1 MNLQPRQSLAT
12 HRTLG
17 RALALSALLHLV
29 LFWPTPSVTPLPR
42 QTDLRLALKPVGQS
56 GLPVTGST
64 TAVPAVVEGAQRPA
78 PAPVAAPGAAVA
90 AARTPPPADAGSRL
104 PAPGED
110 ALRALRYALAR
121 VVVADGWATDGR
133 TASMSVQLHL
143 LARRVVGVDLAR
155 SSGRDEVDA
164 AVLAAFKAAAERA
177 VIPTSLPA
185 HGFTVELELEA
196 GDADRSDDAEPRLPG

>member
-12 HRTLG
+12 HRPLG
-17 RALALSALLHLV
+17 CALALSALLHL
-29 LFWPTPSVTPLPR
+29 LIFWPLPSAAPQLSHGA
-42 QTDLRLALKPVGQS
+42 LRLALKPVGPS
-56 GLPVTGST
+56 
-64 TAVPAVVEGAQRPA
+64 AVPARDSANVGPGVVAGEPRPA
-78 PAPVAAPGAAVA
+78 QVAATGSSVA
-90 AARTPPPADAGSRL
+90 AARTPEVAAEPAL

-121 VVVADGWATDGR
+121 AVVADGWATEGR
-133 TASMSVQLHL
+133 AASMSVQLHV
-143 LARRVVGVDLAR
+143 LARQVVGVDLAR

-164 AVLAAFKAAAERA
+164 AVLAAFKAAAARA

-196 GDADRSDDAEPRLPG
+196 GEAARSDDAEPPLPG

>member
-12 HRTLG
+12 HRPLG
-17 RALALSALLHLV
+17 CALALSALLHL
-29 LFWPTPSVTPLPR
+29 LIFWPLPSAVPQLSHGV
-42 QTDLRLALKPVGQS
+42 LRLALKPVGPS
-56 GLPVTGST
+56 ALPAQGSATAGQGVVAGEPRPARVPATGS
-64 TAVPAVVEGAQRPA
+64 
-78 PAPVAAPGAAVA
+78 AVA
-90 AARTPPPADAGSRL
+90 VARTPEAVAEPAL

-121 VVVADGWATDGR
+121 VVVADGWTTDGR
-133 TASMSVQLHL
+133 TASMSVQLHV
-143 LARRVVGVDLAR
+143 LARRVVDVDLAR

-164 AVLAAFKAAAERA
+164 AVLAAFKAAAGRA

-196 GDADRSDDAEPRLPG
+196 GDAARSDDAEPPLPG

>member
-1 MNLQPRQSLAT
+1 MNLQPRQSFAK
-12 HRTLG
+12 HRPVG
-17 RALALSALLHLV
+17 CALALSALLHL
-29 LFWPTPSVTPLPR
+29 LIFWPLPSVAPQR
-42 QTDLRLALKPVGQS
+42 SQSVLRLALKPDDRS
-56 GLPVTGST
+56 
-64 TAVPAVVEGAQRPA
+64 AVPAQDSATGGPGVAVGEPRPA
-78 PAPVAAPGAAVA
+78 PVSATGTTVA
-90 AARTPPPADAGSRL
+90 AAPTPPAAAEPAL

-133 TASMSVQLHL
+133 AASMSVQLHV

-164 AVLAAFKAAAERA
+164 AVLAAFKAAAGRA

-196 GDADRSDDAEPRLPG
+196 GDAARSDDAEPPLPG

>member
-12 HRTLG
+12 HRPLG
-17 RALALSALLHLV
+17 CALALSALLHL
-29 LFWPTPSVTPLPR
+29 LIFWPLPSAVPQPSQST
-42 QTDLRLALKPVGQS
+42 LRLALKPDGRS
-56 GLPVTGST
+56 
-64 TAVPAVVEGAQRPA
+64 AVPAQDSATGGPGVVAGEPRA
-78 PAPVAAPGAAVA
+78 APVSAVGATVAP
-90 AARTPPPADAGSRL
+90 ARTPPPVAEPAL

-133 TASMSVQLHL
+133 AASMSVQLHV

-164 AVLAAFKAAAERA
+164 AVLAAFKAAAGRA

-196 GDADRSDDAEPRLPG
+196 GDAARSDDAEPPLPG

>member
-12 HRTLG
+12 HRSLG
-17 RALALSALLHLV
+17 CALALSALLHL
-29 LFWPTPSVTPLPR
+29 LIFWPLPSAAPQPG
-42 QTDLRLALKPVGQS
+42 QSALRLALKPVGQS
-56 GLPVTGST
+56 VTPAQDRAS
-64 TAVPAVVEGAQRPA
+64 VRPAVVAGEPRA
-78 PAPVAAPGAAVA
+78 APVSAVGATVAP
-90 AARTPPPADAGSRL
+90 ARTPPPVAEPAL

-121 VVVADGWATDGR
+121 VVVADGWATGGGA
-133 TASMSVQLHL
+133 ASMSVQLHV

-177 VIPTSLPA
+177 VIPTSLPV

-196 GDADRSDDAEPRLPG
+196 GDAARSDDAELPLPG

>member
-12 HRTLG
+12 HRSLG
-17 RALALSALLHLV
+17 CALSLSALLHLLV
-29 LFWPTPSVTPLPR
+29 FWPLPSVVPQPS
-42 QTDLRLALKPVGQS
+42 QSVFRLALKPVGPS
-56 GLPVTGST
+56 ASPVEDSATVETG
-64 TAVPAVVEGAQRPA
+64 VVANEPRPS
-78 PAPVAAPGAAVA
+78 PVAAPGTTVA
-90 AARTPPPADAGSRL
+90 AARTPQTVAEPAL

-121 VVVADGWATDGR
+121 VVVADGWVTDGR
-133 TASMSVQLHL
+133 AASMSVQLHV

-164 AVLAAFKAAAERA
+164 AVLAAFKAAAGRA

-196 GDADRSDDAEPRLPG
+196 GDAAPSDDAEPPQPG

>member
-1 MNLQPRQSLAT
+1 MQPRQSLAT
-12 HRTLG
+12 HRSLG
-17 RALALSALLHLV
+17 CALALSALLHLLV
-29 LFWPTPSVTPLPR
+29 FWPLPSVVPQPS
-42 QTDLRLALKPVGQS
+42 QSVFRLALKPVGPS
-56 GLPVTGST
+56 ASPVEDSATVETG
-64 TAVPAVVEGAQRPA
+64 VVANEPRPS
-78 PAPVAAPGAAVA
+78 PVAAPGTTVA
-90 AARTPPPADAGSRL
+90 AARTPQTVAEPAL

-121 VVVADGWATDGR
+121 VVVADGWVTDGR
-133 TASMSVQLHL
+133 AASMSVQLHV

-164 AVLAAFKAAAERA
+164 AVLAAFKAAAGRA

-196 GDADRSDDAEPRLPG
+196 GDAAPSDDAEPPQPG

>member
-12 HRTLG
+12 LRPLG
-17 RALALSALLHLV
+17 CALALSALLHL
-29 LFWPTPSVTPLPR
+29 LIFWPLPSAVPQPSQST
-42 QTDLRLALKPVGQS
+42 LRLALKPDGRS
-56 GLPVTGST
+56 
-64 TAVPAVVEGAQRPA
+64 AVPAQDSASGGPGVVVGEPRPA
-78 PAPVAAPGAAVA
+78 PVSAVGATVAP
-90 AARTPPPADAGSRL
+90 ARTPPPVAEPAL

-121 VVVADGWATDGR
+121 VVIADGWVTAGSA
-133 TASMSVQLHL
+133 ASMSVQLHV

-164 AVLAAFKAAAERA
+164 AVLAAFKAAAGRA

-196 GDADRSDDAEPRLPG
+196 GDAARSDDAEPPPPG

>member
-12 HRTLG
+12 HRSLG
-17 RALALSALLHLV
+17 CALALSALLHLLV
-29 LFWPTPSVTPLPR
+29 FWPLPSVVPQPS
-42 QTDLRLALKPVGQS
+42 QSVFRLALKPVGPS
-56 GLPVTGST
+56 ASPVEDSATVETG
-64 TAVPAVVEGAQRPA
+64 VVANEPRPS
-78 PAPVAAPGAAVA
+78 PVAAPGTTVA
-90 AARTPPPADAGSRL
+90 AARTPQTVAEPAL

-121 VVVADGWATDGR
+121 VVVADGWVTDGR
-133 TASMSVQLHL
+133 AASMSVQLHV

-164 AVLAAFKAAAERA
+164 AVLAAFKAAAGRA

-196 GDADRSDDAEPRLPG
+196 GDAAPSDDAEPPQPG

>member
-1 MNLQPRQSLAT
+1 M
-12 HRTLG
+12 G
-17 RALALSALLHLV
+17 CALALSALLHL
-29 LFWPTPSVTPLPR
+29 LIFWPLPSLAPQPSQSV
-42 QTDLRLALKPVGQS
+42 LRLALKPDGQS
-56 GLPVTGST
+56 
-64 TAVPAVVEGAQRPA
+64 AVPAQDSATGGPGVVVGEPRPA
-78 PAPVAAPGAAVA
+78 PVSATGTTVA
-90 AARTPPPADAGSRL
+90 AAPTPPAAAEPAL

-133 TASMSVQLHL
+133 AASMSVQLHV

-164 AVLAAFKAAAERA
+164 AVLAAFKAAAGRA

-196 GDADRSDDAEPRLPG
+196 GDVARSDDAEPPLPG

>member
-12 HRTLG
+12 HRSLG
-17 RALALSALLHLV
+17 CALVLSALLHLLV
-29 LFWPTPSVTPLPR
+29 FWPLPSATPQPS
-42 QTDLRLALKPVGQS
+42 QSALRLALKPVGPSAVPAQD
-56 GLPVTGST
+56 GATAGPGVVAGEPRPARVPATGST
-64 TAVPAVVEGAQRPA
+64 
-78 PAPVAAPGAAVA
+78 VA
-90 AARTPPPADAGSRL
+90 AARAPQATAGSAL

-133 TASMSVQLHL
+133 AASMSVQLHV

-164 AVLAAFKAAAERA
+164 AVLAAFKAAAGRA

-196 GDADRSDDAEPRLPG
+196 GDAARSDDAEPPLPG

>member
-12 HRTLG
+12 HRSLG
-17 RALALSALLHLV
+17 CALALSALLHLLV
-29 LFWPTPSVTPLPR
+29 FWPLPSVAPQPS
-42 QTDLRLALKPVGQS
+42 QSVLRLALKPVGPS
-56 GLPVTGST
+56 ASPAAGSATVGAGVVTAEPRPARVSATGT
-64 TAVPAVVEGAQRPA
+64 TAAT
-78 PAPVAAPGAAVA
+78 
-90 AARTPPPADAGSRL
+90 ARTPPAAAAVPAL

-121 VVVADGWATDGR
+121 VVVADGWATEGR
-133 TASMSVQLHL
+133 VASMSVQLHV
-143 LARRVVGVDLAR
+143 LARQVVGVELAR

-164 AVLAAFKAAAERA
+164 AVLAAFKAAAGRA

-196 GDADRSDDAEPRLPG
+196 GDAARSDDAEPTLPG